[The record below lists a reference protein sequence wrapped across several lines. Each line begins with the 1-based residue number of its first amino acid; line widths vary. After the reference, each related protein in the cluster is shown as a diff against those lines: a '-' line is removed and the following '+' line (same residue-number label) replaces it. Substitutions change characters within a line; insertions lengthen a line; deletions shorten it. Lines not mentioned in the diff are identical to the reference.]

1 MSAPKSSRKP
11 DAPRP
16 VLRMNANYHVAPG
29 TPADALREDAM
40 NLMGIVEDIVN
51 TVACG
56 LCEDGDIANNR
67 GSTANLLFGAHYL
80 LQLASGAMFE
90 SHKRARDGGE
100 A

>member
-1 MSAPKSSRKP
+1 
-11 DAPRP
+11 
-16 VLRMNANYHVAPG
+16 
-29 TPADALREDAM
+29 M
-40 NLMGIVEDIVN
+40 NLMGIVQDIVN

-80 LQLASGAMFE
+80 LQLANGAVLE

>member
-1 MSAPKSSRKP
+1 MSTPTPSIAH

-16 VLRMNANYHVAPG
+16 VLRMNAYYHVAPG

-80 LQLASGAMFE
+80 LQLASGAAHEAHMAA
-90 SHKRARDGGE
+90 KDGGE